1 MLWLYD
7 DNWFGL
13 PNVSPLLGLCA
24 NPFRPELLHPFASVI
39 DSPELV
45 DSEPMVGLFQ

>member
-1 MLWLYD
+1 MTLRYQ
-7 DNWFGL
+7 
-13 PNVSPLLGLCA
+13 VYT